1 MLVGAPP
8 LQSTASCFIS
18 PLAGVRLASIGP
30 TNPTGTEAA
39 WQPRQVCGCDASE
52 ACSRPGKNVP
62 VAAPAWQV
70 LHAIDC
76 GTAAL
81 LWNIGIGNGSVR
93 AVTSVIEVPEY
104 VGTSAITDTSCDG
117 SRTLSGVPTP
127 AAQSPPGSVPD
138 ALKYLRYALAATV
151 AW

>member
-1 MLVGAPP
+1 MVVRAPL
-8 LQSTASCFIS
+8 LQRTASCFIS

-30 TNPTGTEAA
+30 TNPTGAEAA
-39 WQPRQVCGCDASE
+39 WQPRHAVGWVASD

-81 LWNIGIGNGSVR
+81 LWNIGIGNRSVC

-104 VGTSAITDTSCDG
+104 VGTSAVTDMSCDE
-117 SRTLSGVPTP
+117 SRTSSGVPMP
-127 AAQSPPGSVPD
+127 AAQSPPGSVPE
-138 ALKYLRYALAATV
+138 ALKYWTYALAATV